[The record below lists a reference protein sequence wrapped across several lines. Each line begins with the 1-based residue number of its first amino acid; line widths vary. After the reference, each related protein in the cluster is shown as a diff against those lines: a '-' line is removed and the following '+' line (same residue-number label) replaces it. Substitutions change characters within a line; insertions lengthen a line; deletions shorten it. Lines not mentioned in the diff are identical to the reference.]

1 MKVRDSAFHTVT
13 RQRTLAEPTD
23 LAEPIWHVAL
33 ELARP
38 EIRGRRIRLVGVGAH
53 GLGEPSQLGLFAP
66 ADDRRRRAVEATDA
80 VRRRFGERAV
90 TRARLLGS
98 DFSAARPRPDAAAR
112 PAARRAT
119 AAGAPG
125 GRGSVGLVTD
135 EVARRSRRVRS
146 TQVRA

>member
-1 MKVRDSAFHTVT
+1 VKVRDSAFRTVT
-13 RQRTLAEPTD
+13 RQRTLSEPTD

-53 GLGEPSQLGLFAP
+53 GLGEPAQLGLFAP
-66 ADDRRRRAVEATDA
+66 DDDRRRRVVEATDA

-98 DFSAARPRPDAAAR
+98 GFSAGGRDPMQPLEPRRIGRLPPVPPAQPSVPPARRSVPPAR
-112 PAARRAT
+112 PASDDD
-119 AAGAPG
+119 P
-125 GRGSVGLVTD
+125 SN
-135 EVARRSRRVRS
+135 S
-146 TQVRA
+146 